1 MYGWMKMIN
10 KYLAV
15 FEQVGLFAYLFT
27 IVFAAI
33 VIRCI
38 YFYIKN
44 RDEFSIFEGLVI
56 PVFVTAVIYFG
67 VFAVLGYS
75 ARAKSYVFE
84 TIDGKQHS
92 GTACYVSQGRAYC
105 VDDDGTTYMEVV
117 SFRRTK

>member
-1 MYGWMKMIN
+1 MID

-27 IVFAAI
+27 IVFVAI
-33 VIRCI
+33 VTRCI

-56 PVFVTAVIYFG
+56 PVLVTAAIYFG
-67 VFAVLGYS
+67 IFAVLGYS
-75 ARAKSYVFE
+75 TRTKSYVFE
-84 TIDGKQHS
+84 TTDGKRYS
-92 GTACYVSQGRAYC
+92 GTACYISQGRAYC

-117 SFRRTK
+117 SFRRTR